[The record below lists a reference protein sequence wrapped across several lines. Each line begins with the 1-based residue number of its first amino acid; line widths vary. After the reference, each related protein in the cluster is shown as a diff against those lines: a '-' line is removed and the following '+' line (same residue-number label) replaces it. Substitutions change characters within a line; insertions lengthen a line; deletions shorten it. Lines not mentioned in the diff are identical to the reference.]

1 MQTHGSLEPFK
12 HDLFYKKQGSSD
24 KSLLL
29 PACTNRSSFKV
40 TNGTLYLFQHCL
52 ILRKWKIVNDDQW
65 PIIVLSMFFFS
76 IALFNSLLVVTLL
89 LCLMHIEDLSLR
101 RVSLAGS
108 SRSHCSF
115 ASTGLG
121 KPARSKSNR
130 SELDCLYTGL
140 SQFNL

>member
-1 MQTHGSLEPFK
+1 MMI
-12 HDLFYKKQGSSD
+12 KKYQCVAYHS
-24 KSLLL
+24 
-29 PACTNRSSFKV
+29 A
-40 TNGTLYLFQHCL
+40 
-52 ILRKWKIVNDDQW
+52 VN
-65 PIIVLSMFFFS
+65 VFFFS
-76 IALFNSLLVVTLL
+76 IALFYSLLVVTLL

-108 SRSHCSF
+108 SGGHCSF

-130 SELDCLYTGL
+130 SKLDCVFPKL